1 MGLKSGS
8 TDSGLDEDTDSEEA
22 SNASA
27 QSAKSIPYT
36 YRRDSVNGDRNQIPF
51 FVREDVLDA
60 EQDFLRT
67 LEDQLGEEV
76 YKSDA
81 REAAIVLA
89 HQRPELICDI
99 LREWG
104 YDLD

>member
-8 TDSGLDEDTDSEEA
+8 TDSGLDEDADSEETTDA
-22 SNASA
+22 ST
-27 QSAKSIPYT
+27 QSAESIPYT
-36 YRRDSVNGDRNQIPF
+36 YRRDSVNGDRDQIPF
-51 FVREDVLDA
+51 FLREDVLDA
-60 EQDFLRT
+60 EQDFLRS
-67 LEDQLGEEV
+67 LEDRLGEEV

-89 HQRPELICDI
+89 HRNPDLVADV

>member
-8 TDSGLDEDTDSEEA
+8 TDPGLDEDADEA
-22 SNASA
+22 DESSSSGAE
-27 QSAKSIPYT
+27 SIPYT
-36 YRRDSVNGDRNQIPF
+36 YRRDSVNGDRDQLPF
-51 FVREDVLDA
+51 FLRESVLDD
-60 EQDFLRT
+60 EQAFLRS

-89 HQRPELICDI
+89 HRNPNLVADI